1 MGKRTS
7 YTPGTFS
14 WVDLATTD
22 PAGAKVFYGAVFGW
36 EAQDMPAGE
45 AGTYSMLYR
54 DGDAVGGLSE
64 LFEQQRAA
72 GVPPSWLSYVT
83 VESVDEVA
91 RRAGDLDGTVR
102 SEPMDVLDSGRMAIV
117 ADPTGAVLGLWE
129 PRAHIGAGRVNDPGC
144 MCWNDI
150 VTPDPE
156 AAASFYTAL
165 LGWDIVELENAG
177 GYRHIRN
184 RGASNGGL
192 MPSALAGGAPPHVLP
207 YFNAGSIDDTA
218 PTIEANGGRLVTEP
232 MQVPAGRFAVARDGQ
247 GAAFGLIEGDMD
259 D

>member
-1 MGKRTS
+1 
-7 YTPGTFS
+7 
-14 WVDLATTD
+14 
-22 PAGAKVFYGAVFGW
+22 
-36 EAQDMPAGE
+36 
-45 AGTYSMLYR
+45 
-54 DGDAVGGLSE
+54 
-64 LFEQQRAA
+64 
-72 GVPPSWLSYVT
+72 LSYVT

-150 VTPDPE
+150 VTPDPA

-192 MPSALAGGAPPHVLP
+192 MPSG
-207 YFNAGSIDDTA
+207 IDDTA